1 MKKLWKAIQKIAKA
15 ILYAE
20 VNEYDTIGMTKEE
33 IQIAKEI
40 GNYGKD
46 AR

>member
-1 MKKLWKAIQKIAKA
+1 MKRLWNAIRKIAKA

-20 VNEYDTIGMTKEE
+20 VNEFDTIGMTKTEL
-33 IQIAKEI
+33 QIAKEI
-40 GNYGKD
+40 GNYGRD